1 MLSYKYTIVFLFVWY
16 TLQFEVRAEK
26 LPVEDEIIKTD
37 TVSVKPAVSLF

>member
-1 MLSYKYTIVFLFVWY
+1 MLSYKYTLLLLVWY

-37 TVSVKPAVSLF
+37 TVSVTPPVS